1 MNDHTNAVPG
11 VPGENDNVTKL
22 ERDNPAGTCERSC
35 EGIAYQIEIRRLKSR
50 ISELEALLAG
60 AHEGAEI
67 PFDSDIKVYSYSA
80 NGEVFTGEFESPEA
94 AAAAYFKDEPFSTVV
109 EVGLST
115 KRHAEYYV
123 HGDEIIEGIAMQ
135 AMDHVGEVADS
146 WLEDL
151 GRNEVAKNELEK
163 IIGDWVQKT
172 RRSSGTS
179 TASARS
185 PGPNSS
191 PPATWRPDRW
201 TVKTSCAPFST
212 WPRGKRSTCALGRAL
227 SPRRDT
233 RNGAIKSAQPARCWW
248 RPKLQPWRPAKP
260 VAGAARLAAFRVAK
274 RPATSPNRAR
284 TAHRSTMPDS
294 TFRKPRK
301 PEAASEGHLFSR

>member
-35 EGIAYQIEIRRLKSR
+35 EGIAYQIEIRRLNNR

-80 NGEVFTGEFESPEA
+80 NGEVFTGEFESPDVA
-94 AAAAYFKDEPFSTVV
+94 ASAYFKDEPFSTVV

-123 HGDEIIEGIAMQ
+123 HGEEIIEGIAMH

-163 IIGDWVQKT
+163 IIGDWVQKNDPPKFWYVDSIRTIT
-172 RRSSGTS
+172 RAELI
-179 TASARS
+179 AS
-185 PGPNSS
+185 
-191 PPATWRPDRW
+191 
-201 TVKTSCAPFST
+201 
-212 WPRGKRSTCALGRAL
+212 
-227 SPRRDT
+227 
-233 RNGAIKSAQPARCWW
+233 
-248 RPKLQPWRPAKP
+248 
-260 VAGAARLAAFRVAK
+260 
-274 RPATSPNRAR
+274 
-284 TAHRSTMPDS
+284 
-294 TFRKPRK
+294 
-301 PEAASEGHLFSR
+301 GHLET